1 MGGGQR
7 PPLRS
12 GKSMEEG
19 RFRKPNRLSN
29 FDYSR
34 AGAYFLTICTKDR
47 RCILSQIDEGAAYG
61 RLNSVTVTEAGHA
74 VERELKR
81 IGDIYDNVHV
91 DSYVIMPNHV
101 HIILMI
107 QDEDSQQGTSPT
119 ISRVVQ
125 QLKGTV
131 TKKIGKAI
139 WQKGFYDHVIRDEQD
154 YLVRRKYIEENPV
167 KWAMD
172 EYHTERGRV

>member
-1 MGGGQR
+1 
-7 PPLRS
+7 
-12 GKSMEEG
+12 MEEG

-61 RLNSVTVTEAGHA
+61 RLNPVIITEAGFA